1 MAAKAA
7 GRATQLLNPDKR
19 IRMDGIGY
27 SVMPDRRTVKQ
38 RNRAARQEE
47 MRNKIEA
54 SGYESHVAEVVKKL
68 LDPEQ
73 EFDSIE
79 VQRMKSAADL
89 SIKMMAKFMPDLKST
104 EITGADG
111 GDLVIAVQRKRF
123 DGDD

>member
-1 MAAKAA
+1 MAGKDQERVNLQHKA
-7 GRATQLLNPDKR
+7 GRHTLTT
-19 IRMDGIGY
+19 GIGY
-27 SVMPDRRTVKQ
+27 SVPKTRAQ
-38 RNRAARQEE
+38 LNRETRQAE
-47 MRNKIEA
+47 MRKKIEA
-54 SGYESHVAEVVKKL
+54 SGYETHVADVVKKL

-73 EFDSIE
+73 EFDAIE

-104 EITGADG
+104 EISGPNG

>member
-1 MAAKAA
+1 MAGKDQERVNLQHKA
-7 GRATQLLNPDKR
+7 GRHTL
-19 IRMDGIGY
+19 ITGIGY
-27 SVMPDRRTVKQ
+27 SVPKTRAQ
-38 RNRAARQEE
+38 LNRETRQAE
-47 MRNKIEA
+47 MRKKIEA
-54 SGYESHVAEVVKKL
+54 SGYETHVADVVKKL

-104 EITGADG
+104 EISGPNG

>member
-7 GRATQLLNPDKR
+7 SRATQLLNPDKR

-27 SVMPDRRTVKQ
+27 LVMPKTRAQ
-38 RNRAARQEE
+38 LNRALRQEE

-54 SGYESHVAEVVKKL
+54 SGYESHVADVVKKL

-104 EITGADG
+104 EISGPNG

>member
-1 MAAKAA
+1 MPKT
-7 GRATQLLNPDKR
+7 RAQL
-19 IRMDGIGY
+19 
-27 SVMPDRRTVKQ
+27 
-38 RNRAARQEE
+38 NRALRQEE
-47 MRNKIEA
+47 MRSKIEA
-54 SGYESHVAEVVKKL
+54 SGYESHVADVVKKL

-104 EITGADG
+104 EISGPNG

>member
-1 MAAKAA
+1 MAGKDQERVNPHKQA
-7 GRATQLLNPDKR
+7 GRHTL
-19 IRMDGIGY
+19 ITGIGY
-27 SVMPDRRTVKQ
+27 SVAKTRAQ
-38 RNRAARQEE
+38 LNRETRQAE
-47 MRNKIEA
+47 MRKKIEA
-54 SGYESHVAEVVKKL
+54 SGYETHVHEVVKKL

-104 EITGADG
+104 EISGPNG
-111 GDLVIAVQRKRF
+111 GDLVIAVQRKRL

>member
-1 MAAKAA
+1 MAKT
-7 GRATQLLNPDKR
+7 RAQL
-19 IRMDGIGY
+19 
-27 SVMPDRRTVKQ
+27 
-38 RNRAARQEE
+38 NRETRQAE

-54 SGYESHVAEVVKKL
+54 SGYETHVADVVKKL

-73 EFDSIE
+73 EYDSIE

-104 EITGADG
+104 EITGPDG

-123 DGDD
+123 DGEE

>member
-7 GRATQLLNPDKR
+7 SRATQLLNPDKR

-27 SVMPDRRTVKQ
+27 LVMAKTRAQ
-38 RNRAARQEE
+38 LNRAARQAE

-54 SGYESHVAEVVKKL
+54 SGYESHVANVVKKL

-73 EFDSIE
+73 EYDSIE

>member
-1 MAAKAA
+1 MAGKDQERVNLQHKA
-7 GRATQLLNPDKR
+7 GRHTL
-19 IRMDGIGY
+19 ITGIGY
-27 SVMPDRRTVKQ
+27 SVPKTRAQ
-38 RNRAARQEE
+38 LNRETRQAE
-47 MRNKIEA
+47 MRKKIEA
-54 SGYESHVAEVVKKL
+54 SGYETHVADVVKKL

-73 EFDSIE
+73 EFDAIE

-104 EITGADG
+104 EISGPNG

>member
-1 MAAKAA
+1 MPKT
-7 GRATQLLNPDKR
+7 RAQL
-19 IRMDGIGY
+19 
-27 SVMPDRRTVKQ
+27 
-38 RNRAARQEE
+38 NRETRQAE
-47 MRNKIEA
+47 MRKKIEA
-54 SGYESHVAEVVKKL
+54 SGYETHVHEVVKKL
-68 LDPEQ
+68 LDPDL

-111 GDLVIAVQRKRF
+111 GDLVLQIQRKRF

>member
-1 MAAKAA
+1 MAGKDQERVNPHKQA
-7 GRATQLLNPDKR
+7 GRHTL
-19 IRMDGIGY
+19 ITGIGY
-27 SVMPDRRTVKQ
+27 SVAKTRAQ
-38 RNRAARQEE
+38 LNRETRQAE
-47 MRNKIEA
+47 MRKKIEA
-54 SGYESHVAEVVKKL
+54 SGYETHVHEVVKKL

-104 EITGADG
+104 EISGPEG

>member
-7 GRATQLLNPDKR
+7 SRATQLLNPDKR

-27 SVMPDRRTVKQ
+27 LVMPKTRAQ
-38 RNRAARQEE
+38 LNRALRQEE

-54 SGYESHVAEVVKKL
+54 SGYETHVADVVKKL

-73 EFDSIE
+73 EYDSIE

-123 DGDD
+123 DGED

>member
-7 GRATQLLNPDKR
+7 SRATQLLNPDKR

-27 SVMPDRRTVKQ
+27 LVMPKTRAQ
-38 RNRAARQEE
+38 LNRALRQEE

-54 SGYESHVAEVVKKL
+54 SGYESHVADVVKKL

-73 EFDSIE
+73 EYDSIE

-123 DGDD
+123 DGED

>member
-1 MAAKAA
+1 MAGKDQERVNTLQAVAK
-7 GRATQLLNPDKR
+7 P
-19 IRMDGIGY
+19 IRMAGIGY
-27 SVMPDRRTVKQ
+27 SVPKTRAQ
-38 RNRAARQEE
+38 LNRETRQAE
-47 MRNKIEA
+47 MRKKIEA
-54 SGYESHVAEVVKKL
+54 SGYESHVHEVVKKL

-73 EFDSIE
+73 EFDAIE

-104 EITGADG
+104 EISGPNG

>member
-27 SVMPDRRTVKQ
+27 LVMPKTRAQ
-38 RNRAARQEE
+38 LNRALRQAE
-47 MRNKIEA
+47 MRSKIEA
-54 SGYESHVAEVVKKL
+54 SGYESHVHEVVKKL

-104 EITGADG
+104 EISGPNG

>member
-1 MAAKAA
+1 MVVR
-7 GRATQLLNPDKR
+7 GQDRASSQLTVVSLTKT
-19 IRMDGIGY
+19 DGIGY
-27 SVMPDRRTVKQ
+27 SVAKTRAQ
-38 RNRAARQEE
+38 LNRETRQAE
-47 MRNKIEA
+47 MRKKIEA
-54 SGYESHVAEVVKKL
+54 SGYETHVHEVVKKL

-73 EFDSIE
+73 ELDSID

-104 EITGADG
+104 EVTGPNG

>member
-7 GRATQLLNPDKR
+7 SRATQLLNPDKR

-27 SVMPDRRTVKQ
+27 LVMPKTRAQ
-38 RNRAARQEE
+38 LNRALRQAE

-54 SGYESHVAEVVKKL
+54 SGYESHVHEVVKKL

-104 EITGADG
+104 EITGPDG
-111 GDLVIAVQRKRF
+111 GGLVVNIQRKRF